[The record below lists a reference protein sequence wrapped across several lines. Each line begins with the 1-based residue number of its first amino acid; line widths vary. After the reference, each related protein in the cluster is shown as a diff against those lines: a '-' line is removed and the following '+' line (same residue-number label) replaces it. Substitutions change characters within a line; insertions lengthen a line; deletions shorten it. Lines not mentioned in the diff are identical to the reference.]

1 MGLAPACGGSPGGL
15 HAELRLRLLQLCHA
29 GAVGV
34 AGGPAHALRQ
44 LVPQLPL
51 HALGLQVQL
60 GQLRDG
66 RTGDGR
72 RVTEPIE
79 NKAFLNVF
87 IFSALLMCHHPER
100 LS

>member
-66 RTGDGR
+66 RTDGR
-72 RVTEPIE
+72 TDGQGTGGGSRSQSKT
-79 NKAFLNVF
+79 
-87 IFSALLMCHHPER
+87 R